1 MRCILKLI
9 LPIIII
15 LSLSGCYSNQKYNE
29 PAPIKTVEVVQEP
42 KVTSETYPLEP
53 YPDISNNGTI
63 DNNSVVIIDNQGQQ
77 NINTNVEPQKMDET
91 NDLQNS
97 LSLTPVENN
106 SIADDT
112 INELANTGTNNDVN
126 EKNMQPP
133 NNNFTI
139 TDTDMNSVVSQKTQI
154 TEKNAP
160 GSYSNPIKFEQR

>member
-1 MRCILKLI
+1 MKLI

-29 PAPIKTVEVVQEP
+29 PAPIKTVEVAQEP

-77 NINTNVEPQKMDET
+77 NINIEPQKMDGT

-106 SIADDT
+106 NVADDT
-112 INELANTGTNNDVN
+112 INELANTGTNNAVN
-126 EKNMQPP
+126 EKKVQPP
-133 NNNFTI
+133 NNNFII
-139 TDTDMNSVVSQKTQI
+139 TDTDMNSVVSQQTQI

>member
-1 MRCILKLI
+1 MKLI

-77 NINTNVEPQKMDET
+77 NLNINVEPQKMDET

-97 LSLTPVENN
+97 LSLTPMENN
-106 SIADDT
+106 NVADDT
-112 INELANTGTNNDVN
+112 INELANTGNNNDIN
-126 EKNMQPP
+126 EKNVQPP

-139 TDTDMNSVVSQKTQI
+139 TDTDMNSVVSQQTKI

>member
-1 MRCILKLI
+1 MKLI

-53 YPDISNNGTI
+53 YPDISTNGTI

-77 NINTNVEPQKMDET
+77 NLNINAETQKMDETDKT

-97 LSLTPVENN
+97 LSLTPMENN
-106 SIADDT
+106 NVADDT
-112 INELANTGTNNDVN
+112 INELANTGTNNDIN
-126 EKNMQPP
+126 EKNVQPP

-139 TDTDMNSVVSQKTQI
+139 TDTDMNSVVSQQTKI

-160 GSYSNPIKFEQR
+160 GSYNNPIKFEQR

>member
-1 MRCILKLI
+1 MKLI
-9 LPIIII
+9 LPIIV

-77 NINTNVEPQKMDET
+77 NLNINVEPQKMDET

-97 LSLTPVENN
+97 LSLTPMENN
-106 SIADDT
+106 NVADDT
-112 INELANTGTNNDVN
+112 INELANTGNNNDIN
-126 EKNMQPP
+126 EKNVQPP

-139 TDTDMNSVVSQKTQI
+139 TDTDMNSVVSQQTKI

-160 GSYSNPIKFEQR
+160 GSYNNPIKFEQR

>member
-1 MRCILKLI
+1 MKLI

-106 SIADDT
+106 NIADDT

-126 EKNMQPP
+126 EKNVQPP

>member
-1 MRCILKLI
+1 MKLI
-9 LPIIII
+9 LPIIV

-77 NINTNVEPQKMDET
+77 NLNINVEPQKMDETDET

-97 LSLTPVENN
+97 LSLTPMENN
-106 SIADDT
+106 NVADDT
-112 INELANTGTNNDVN
+112 INELANTGNNNDIN
-126 EKNMQPP
+126 EKNVQPP

-139 TDTDMNSVVSQKTQI
+139 TDTDMNSVVSQQTKI

-160 GSYSNPIKFEQR
+160 GSYNNPIKFEQR

>member
-1 MRCILKLI
+1 MKLI

-77 NINTNVEPQKMDET
+77 NINTNIEPQKMDET

-106 SIADDT
+106 NIADDT

-126 EKNMQPP
+126 EKNVQPP

-139 TDTDMNSVVSQKTQI
+139 TDTDMNSVVSQQTQI

>member
-1 MRCILKLI
+1 MKLI

-29 PAPIKTVEVVQEP
+29 PAPIKIVEVVQEP

-53 YPDISNNGTI
+53 YPDISNNGTV

-106 SIADDT
+106 NIADDT

-126 EKNMQPP
+126 EKNVQPP

>member
-1 MRCILKLI
+1 MKLI
-9 LPIIII
+9 LPIIV

-77 NINTNVEPQKMDET
+77 NLNINVEPQKMDETDET

-97 LSLTPVENN
+97 LSLTPMENN
-106 SIADDT
+106 NVADDT
-112 INELANTGTNNDVN
+112 INELANTGTNNDIN
-126 EKNMQPP
+126 EKNVQPP

-139 TDTDMNSVVSQKTQI
+139 TDTDMNSVVSQQTKI

-160 GSYSNPIKFEQR
+160 GSYNNPIKFEQR

>member
-63 DNNSVVIIDNQGQQ
+63 DNNSVVIIDSQGQQ

-126 EKNMQPP
+126 EKNVQPP

-139 TDTDMNSVVSQKTQI
+139 TDTDMNSVVSQQTKI

-160 GSYSNPIKFEQR
+160 GSYNNPIKFEQR